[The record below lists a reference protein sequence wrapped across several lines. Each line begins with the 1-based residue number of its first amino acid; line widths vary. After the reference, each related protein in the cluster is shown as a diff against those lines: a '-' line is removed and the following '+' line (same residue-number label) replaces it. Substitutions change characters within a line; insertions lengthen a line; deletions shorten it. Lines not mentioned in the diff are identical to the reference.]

1 MAKPDQVLREQL
13 LALLE
18 GGQAHMSLDDAVKGF
33 PMKEI
38 NHKVSNASYTVW
50 HALEHMCRAQRDI
63 RLFVEDPDYVSPD
76 FPSGYW
82 PTGDEKATPSQ
93 WRKTLEGIRS
103 DLEAVK
109 GWIRDPKTDL
119 FGPIPHAPD
128 YTVFREVLLVADH
141 NAWHTSELVTLR
153 RVLNLK
159 PVKEY

>member
-1 MAKPDQVLREQL
+1 MGMPEAAYDVIVIGAGPTGENVAGR
-13 LALLE
+13 
-18 GGQAHMSLDDAVKGF
+18 AVKGF

-38 NHKVSNASYTVW
+38 NHRVPNAGYTVW
-50 HALEHMCRAQRDI
+50 HALEHMRRTQRDI
-63 RLFVEDPDYVSPD
+63 RFFVEDPDYVSPD
-76 FPSGYW
+76 FPGGYW
-82 PTGDEKATPSQ
+82 PQEDEEATPAQ
-93 WRKTLEGIRS
+93 WRKTVEGIRN

-109 GWIRDPKTDL
+109 GWVQDPKIDF

-128 YTVFREVLLVADH
+128 YTVLREVLLVADH

>member
-1 MAKPDQVLREQL
+1 MANADRVLREQL
-13 LALLE
+13 LALLA
-18 GGQAHMSLDDAVKGF
+18 GGQAHMSFDDAIAGF

-38 NHKVSNASYTVW
+38 NHKVPHANYTVW
-50 HALEHMCRAQRDI
+50 HALEHLRRTQRDI

-82 PTGDEKATPSQ
+82 PKQDEEATPAQ
-93 WRKTLEGIRS
+93 WRKTIAGIRS

-109 GWIRDPKTDL
+109 SWVQDPRTDF

-128 YTVFREVLLVADH
+128 YTVLREVLLVADH

>member
-1 MAKPDQVLREQL
+1 MANPDQVLREQL

-18 GGQAHMSLDDAVKGF
+18 GGQAHMSFDDAVAGF

-38 NHKVSNASYTVW
+38 NHRVPNASYTIW
-50 HALEHMCRAQRDI
+50 HALEHLRMAQWDI
-63 RLFVEDPDYVSPD
+63 VRFVEDPDYVSPD
-76 FPSGYW
+76 FPAGYW
-82 PTGDEKATPSQ
+82 PKEDQEATPAQ
-93 WRKTLEGIRS
+93 WKKTIEQIRR

-109 GWIRDPKTDL
+109 GWIKDSRADL
-119 FGPIPHAPD
+119 LGPIPHAPD
-128 YTVFREVLLVADH
+128 YTVLREVLLVADH